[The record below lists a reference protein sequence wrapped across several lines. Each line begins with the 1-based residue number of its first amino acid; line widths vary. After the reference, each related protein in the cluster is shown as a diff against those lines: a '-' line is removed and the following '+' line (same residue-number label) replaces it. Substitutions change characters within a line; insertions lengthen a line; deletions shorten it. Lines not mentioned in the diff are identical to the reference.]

1 MKKENVTIPVNEK
14 ISISS
19 VWHTPNNY
27 ARILIIAHGAGHGM
41 TSAFISQLHE
51 KIAEKDILTIK
62 FNFPY
67 MENGRKAP
75 DRPLI
80 LETTWQAVINFV
92 LEKTQIRPE
101 QLFISGKSMG
111 GRYATHI
118 AANTDLAL
126 GGTII
131 YGYPLHAP
139 GKTDRLKNEHF
150 PQITCPLLF
159 FQGTRDTLGKINL
172 LEASFSRLSSQPTL
186 TIVDG
191 GDHSFKLLKRLNK
204 SPETVLTELTEK
216 TSQWIKQH

>member
-1 MKKENVTIPVNEK
+1 MKKENITIPINEK
-14 ISISS
+14 VSVSS
-19 VWHTPNNY
+19 VWHRPEIY
-27 ARILIIAHGAGHGM
+27 DRILIIAHGAGQGM
-41 TSAFISQLHE
+41 TSGFISQLHE
-51 KIAEKDILTIK
+51 QIAKKEILTIK

-80 LETTWQAVINFV
+80 LENTWQGVINYV
-92 LEKTQIRPE
+92 LKETQIDPKK
-101 QLFISGKSMG
+101 LYISGKSMG

-118 AANTDLAL
+118 AANTDLTL
-126 GGTII
+126 GGAIV

-150 PQITCPLLF
+150 HQINCPLLI
-159 FQGTRDTLGKINL
+159 FQGTRDTLGKIALLQESLSNL
-172 LEASFSRLSSQPTL
+172 SGQHTL
-186 TIVDG
+186 TIIDG

-204 SPETVLTELTEK
+204 NPETVMAELTEK